1 MQGTGG
7 ESSPDWLAERQ
18 ALGWGG

>member
-1 MQGTGG
+1 MQGTGE
-7 ESSPDWLAERQ
+7 ESSQDWLAERQ